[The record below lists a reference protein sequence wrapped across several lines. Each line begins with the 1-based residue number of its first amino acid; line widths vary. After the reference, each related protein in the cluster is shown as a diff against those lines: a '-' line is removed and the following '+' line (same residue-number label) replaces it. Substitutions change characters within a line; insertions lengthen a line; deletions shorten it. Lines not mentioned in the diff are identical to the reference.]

1 METFN
6 NIGKFTVLGLTILWM
21 GAVLV
26 GLVFMFYAVIR
37 ALFFSPEGI
46 RDTHFR
52 RIASNVFVMIRWLKV
67 VWWVALILSLIFILV
82 AAIFEAVHR

>member
-1 METFN
+1 
-6 NIGKFTVLGLTILWM
+6 M

-37 ALFFSPEGI
+37 ALFFSSDGI

-52 RIASNVFVMIRWLKV
+52 RIASNVFVMIRWLRV
-67 VWWVALILSLIFILV
+67 VWWVALILSLILIAV
-82 AAIFEAVHR
+82 AAVSEMVHR